1 MLFSVMDAIH
11 ERRSIRAYRPEQ
23 ITDGQLKEILEAGL
37 AAPSAMNSQAWHFTA
52 VQDEALLNRVNEA
65 TRKGFIKNAK
75 DDEECKRFENP
86 EWSVFYHAPTV
97 IFISCIP
104 LDKMRYAQTD
114 AGIAVEN
121 MALAAVG
128 LELGSVILG
137 MPHEAFVGEEAEE
150 LRKALH
156 FPEGFDFMIA
166 LAVGY
171 PATGKDAH
179 VVHPDRVTILK

>member
-1 MLFSVMDAIH
+1 M
-11 ERRSIRAYRPEQ
+11 ER
-23 ITDGQLKEILEAGL
+23 
-37 AAPSAMNSQAWHFTA
+37 
-52 VQDEALLNRVNEA
+52 
-65 TRKGFIKNAK
+65 
-75 DDEECKRFENP
+75 
-86 EWSVFYHAPTV
+86 FYHAPTV
-97 IFISCIP
+97 IFISCIS